1 MTRRW
6 SRVATVCA
14 GALLLLAAG
23 PGVARADPVFD
34 QADADELAAI
44 LAEAADGQDI
54 CYGWRVQVYDPDAG
68 SDISVGTN
76 FGVGSQVGD
85 FGPPLC
91 TTTVEFFADITYTSA
106 SSEANDSATYNVVSE
121 PSGPTKADLDA
132 LDIVDEGGL
141 VGDDVDVVVFKAVA
155 ALPQLAADVGV
166 AEPIEAVPETG
177 VDPDAHLTDS
187 PGSDFWRQVGTMLL
201 WGLALLLAGVVFG
214 GYVMR
219 SAHLRPADLW
229 RRTPVRAGA
238 GRRRSTAVSR
248 PRPGA
253 RPHGTAKPEARQPG
267 RAKPKAQP
275 PGRSTR
281 RPDQATDQE
290 TDQAPTTDP
299 PEESPEPR
307 RDAGSEKE

>member
-1 MTRRW
+1 MTRGWLRT
-6 SRVATVCA
+6 ATVCA
-14 GALLLLAAG
+14 GTLLVLATG
-23 PGVARADPVFD
+23 PGIAHADVVFD
-34 QADADELAAI
+34 PADADELAAI
-44 LAEAADGQDI
+44 LAEAAEGQDI

-68 SDISVGTN
+68 SDLSVGTS
-76 FGVGSQVGD
+76 FGAGSQVSD

-91 TTTVEFFADITYTSA
+91 ATTVEFFADITYTSE
-106 SSEANDSATYNVVSE
+106 SSEAEDSATYNVVSE
-121 PSGPTKADLDA
+121 PSGPTKQDLDE

-166 AEPIEAVPETG
+166 ARPIEATPETG

-201 WGLALLLAGVVFG
+201 WGLALLVAGIVFG

-219 SAHLRPADLW
+219 SAHLRPRDLW
-229 RRTPVRAGA
+229 RRTPARTGS
-238 GRRRSTAVSR
+238 GPRRSTVDGKAKSKIR
-248 PRPGA
+248 PS
-253 RPHGTAKPEARQPG
+253 G
-267 RAKPKAQP
+267 RAKPKARP

-281 RPDQATDQE
+281 QPDQVTDVATDQH
-290 TDQAPTTDP
+290 P
-299 PEESPEPR
+299 SPEPR